1 MKKIDNYLDT
11 LYLVEEANLIQEGL
25 GDVIKNFNINKAKQI
40 FSVLKTGDI
49 KKFKSIADSFGFNR
63 INPKKMDAFAKTK
76 ITDYTESKDLAK
88 RVLKNSVPGVSKK
101 MLEAVSSAI
110 ATASALPKKK
120 GVVPKSPLK
129 RTKEIVKQVVIRS
142 RKWQDDYMD
151 TEASDKGKRIPPE
164 SLPDFAVAIAV
175 VFTITA
181 LLGLSIW
188 VVHYVITSLIT
199 LFWLALILA
208 AAGSVAWVAIILK
221 TWFGG
226 KK

>member
-11 LYLVEEANLIQEGL
+11 LHLVEEANLIQEGL

-40 FSVLKTGDI
+40 FSVLKDGNI

-63 INPKKMDAFAKTK
+63 IKPEKMDAFAKTK
-76 ITDYTESKDLAK
+76 ITDYAESKDLAK

-110 ATASALPKKK
+110 ATASTLPKKK

-151 TEASDKGKRIPPE
+151 TEASDKGKRIPKE
-164 SLPDFAVAIAV
+164 SLPDFAVGIAV
-175 VFTITA
+175 VVTITA

-188 VVHYVITSLIT
+188 VIHYVITSLMT
-199 LFWLALILA
+199 LFWIALILA
-208 AAGSVAWVAIILK
+208 TLGAAGWAIMIIK
-221 TWFGG
+221 AWFG
-226 KK
+226 K